1 MIPSLGFDRLGVS
14 KFGPVL
20 DYGFNARDTNADV
33 VIFGDS
39 SAFIGID
46 PRVVNAEL
54 SVKTVVIPNTVG
66 SLPVLGDMPLQQ
78 YLIHNRRPHLIILY
92 FSPWNLDY
100 NDPNRRDLLFEGE
113 EILFRH
119 GSWREIA
126 QFAKRKPVEALMFPF
141 KVYSTLGWTTLSY
154 TLHHRDREQSTDALL
169 GHMDYAFTYPP
180 MIASCKL
187 VANGFWGTQDASV
200 RALVQKYSN
209 ARTQVRVYLAP
220 IPGCDDADFALQHT
234 PQKIAPFQPLVL
246 PPSWFVGDE
255 ANAHI
260 RPVEVADNSRLFAKT
275 LATWLESAGITPA
288 VH

>member
-1 MIPSLGFDRLGVS
+1 MAPTATLTETERIEHVLHPPPAFTLRQFAFSLGWLLMVPLTVYLLTFPLVIIPSLGFDRLGVS

-154 TLHHRDREQSTDALL
+154 TLQMHS
-169 GHMDYAFTYPP
+169 
-180 MIASCKL
+180 
-187 VANGFWGTQDASV
+187 
-200 RALVQKYSN
+200 
-209 ARTQVRVYLAP
+209 
-220 IPGCDDADFALQHT
+220 
-234 PQKIAPFQPLVL
+234 
-246 PPSWFVGDE
+246 
-255 ANAHI
+255 
-260 RPVEVADNSRLFAKT
+260 
-275 LATWLESAGITPA
+275 
-288 VH
+288 